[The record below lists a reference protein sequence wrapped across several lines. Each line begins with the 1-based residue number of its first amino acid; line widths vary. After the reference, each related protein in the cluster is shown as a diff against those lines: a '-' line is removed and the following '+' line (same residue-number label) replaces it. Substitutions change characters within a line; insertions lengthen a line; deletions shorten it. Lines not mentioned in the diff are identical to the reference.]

1 MRTGRGLPRPV
12 ECLALDQRNYF
23 ASTLLFQ
30 AGQRQENM
38 TAATS
43 AIASPIG
50 HQTPLRGASCRVAVL
65 TG

>member
-1 MRTGRGLPRPV
+1 
-12 ECLALDQRNYF
+12 LAVDQRNYV